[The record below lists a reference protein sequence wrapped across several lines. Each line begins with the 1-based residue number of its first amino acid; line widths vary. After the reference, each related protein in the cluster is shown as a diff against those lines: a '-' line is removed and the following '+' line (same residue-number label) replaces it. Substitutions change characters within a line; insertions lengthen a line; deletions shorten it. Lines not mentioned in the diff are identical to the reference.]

1 MPEWYEG
8 FFRGVVLDLWRQ
20 AMSPEQTRADADL
33 LVETLQR
40 DPPARLL
47 DVPCGN
53 GRISL
58 ELARRG
64 FSMSGLD
71 ISEEFVAEARAAST
85 AKGLDAR
92 WVLGDM
98 RRLEGEAEYDGAFS
112 FGNSFGYL
120 AHDDTRGFLARLS
133 RALKPGARF
142 VLDTGSVAESLL
154 PALKERIWYQVG
166 DILMA
171 IHNVYLARESCLQ
184 TDFTFVRD
192 GKTERCTSLTRV
204 YTVAEIGRLL
214 EEAGM
219 ELVACLGESG
229 RDDYRLGD
237 PRLIAVAQRPV
248 DS

>member
-1 MPEWYEG
+1 MPEWYED
-8 FFRGVVLDLWRQ
+8 FFHGVVLDLWRQ

-64 FSMSGLD
+64 FSVTGLD
-71 ISEEFVAEARAAST
+71 ISEEFVAEARAAS
-85 AKGLDAR
+85 AARGLDAR

-98 RRLEGEAEYDGAFS
+98 RRFEGEAEYDGAFS

-120 AHDDTRGFLARLS
+120 AHDDTRGFLVRLS
-133 RALKPGARF
+133 RALRPGARF

-154 PALKERIWYQVG
+154 PALKERTWYQVG

-171 IHNVYLARESCLQ
+171 IHNVYRARESCLQ
-184 TDFTFVRD
+184 TDFTFVRN

-237 PRLIAVAQRPV
+237 PRLIAVAQRPA